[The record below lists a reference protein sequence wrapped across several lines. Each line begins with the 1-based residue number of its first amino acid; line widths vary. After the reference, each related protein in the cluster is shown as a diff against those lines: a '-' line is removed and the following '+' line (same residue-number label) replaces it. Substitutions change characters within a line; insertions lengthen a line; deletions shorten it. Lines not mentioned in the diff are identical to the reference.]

1 MPRIKSNI
9 KSLRKTKK
17 RNIRNKIIIS
27 SLKYSI
33 KDNRK
38 QPSLEN
44 INSIY
49 KKADSALAKGK
60 ISKNKANRI
69 KSRAVLLINKH
80 INNSQVQTE
89 PEQKK

>member
-17 RNIRNKIIIS
+17 RNIRNKIVIS
-27 SLKYSI
+27 GLKYSV

-44 INSIY
+44 ISSIY

-69 KSRAVLLINKH
+69 KSRAALLINKH
-80 INNSQVQTE
+80 INSAAKQET
-89 PEQKK
+89 EQKK

>member
-1 MPRIKSNI
+1 MPIIKSNI

-17 RNIRNKIIIS
+17 RNIRNKIVIS
-27 SLKYSI
+27 SLKHSV

-38 QPSLEN
+38 NPSLEN
-44 INSIY
+44 ISSIY

-80 INNSQVQTE
+80 INSSQQKSE
-89 PEQKK
+89 SEQKK

>member
-9 KSLRKTKK
+9 KNLRKTKK
-17 RNIRNKIIIS
+17 RNIRNKIVIS
-27 SLKYSI
+27 SLKYSV

-38 QPSLEN
+38 QPNSEN
-44 INSIY
+44 ISSIY

-60 ISKNKANRI
+60 ITKNKANRI
-69 KSRAVLLINKH
+69 KSRAALLLNKH
-80 INNSQVQTE
+80 INSLQVQKE